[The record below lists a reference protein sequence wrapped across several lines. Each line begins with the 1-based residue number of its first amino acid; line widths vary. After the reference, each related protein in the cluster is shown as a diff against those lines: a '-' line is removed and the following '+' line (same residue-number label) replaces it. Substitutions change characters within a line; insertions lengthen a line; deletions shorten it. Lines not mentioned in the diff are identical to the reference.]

1 VSNIADPWD
10 LVECQKCSSTQDE
23 ERMILCDVCDGGYH
37 FYCAEPKLKKVPDG
51 DWICQSCV
59 ALKTGKK
66 RRRRRTQAEML
77 LERASAAA
85 VTSSKGDSGVS
96 CSGVVKGEGAAPD
109 KTEAQ
114 ETPWDET
121 TCGKCGSAEDEE
133 HMILCDMCDSGFHLD
148 CAEPKLKQIP
158 EGDWICKDC
167 RKSKKKQ
174 KRPVTSAASI
184 ASAAEARSMDAKSDD
199 GGSSSKGARKR
210 PQGDGEHCSSN
221 PWAAVECHACF
232 SAEGEDSMILCDVCD
247 GGYHLDC
254 VVPKL
259 KKVPTGDWICPE
271 CAGQKKGKK
280 KNADD
285 RRGRASCHGKMKH
298 DGNDTSASSAEN
310 THAGDGSN
318 PWDLIECQHCGSAE
332 GEGRMILCDIC
343 DGGFHLECTDPQ
355 LKDIPDGEWIC
366 KDCSRARKRAQSKKE
381 QEKKYKEFQERV
393 NSAAP
398 KRR

>member
-1 VSNIADPWD
+1 MKRSRTENEPVDAAAPASRGDGKDVKKKRPSVEGKTTRCSTDGNEWGGGAGKSPIVSNIADPWD

-133 HMILCDMCDSGFHLD
+133 HTSFLILIYIQLNWLTAYIYST
-148 CAEPKLKQIP
+148 KLVD
-158 EGDWICKDC
+158 G
-167 RKSKKKQ
+167 
-174 KRPVTSAASI
+174 VSA
-184 ASAAEARSMDAKSDD
+184 
-199 GGSSSKGARKR
+199 
-210 PQGDGEHCSSN
+210 
-221 PWAAVECHACF
+221 
-232 SAEGEDSMILCDVCD
+232 
-247 GGYHLDC
+247 
-254 VVPKL
+254 
-259 KKVPTGDWICPE
+259 
-271 CAGQKKGKK
+271 
-280 KNADD
+280 
-285 RRGRASCHGKMKH
+285 
-298 DGNDTSASSAEN
+298 
-310 THAGDGSN
+310 
-318 PWDLIECQHCGSAE
+318 
-332 GEGRMILCDIC
+332 
-343 DGGFHLECTDPQ
+343 
-355 LKDIPDGEWIC
+355 
-366 KDCSRARKRAQSKKE
+366 
-381 QEKKYKEFQERV
+381 
-393 NSAAP
+393 
-398 KRR
+398 